1 MTAGSVPA
9 ATARSPGTH
18 PEGLDDAVLPFHVES
33 LDARGRTVR
42 LGAAID
48 SVIKRHDYPA
58 AVSRALGEAA
68 ALTILL
74 GSSLKTEGRF
84 QLQAKTDGAVSMLVV
99 DFEAPNRFR
108 AYARFDAAQVEAL
121 GRTTTALLLGQ
132 GVLALTIDQGSER
145 NRYQGIVALEGEGLE
160 AAAHKYFRQSEQ
172 IPTRIRLAVGEVSDE
187 AHGHSWRAGGL
198 LVQFLPTS
206 IDRMRQADLDPG
218 DRPEGASIDVIEED
232 EAWTETRL
240 LVDTVEDHEL
250 LDPLVTSERLLYR
263 LFHQRGVR
271 VYEPAALTESCRCSQ
286 QRIDAMLQRFSAKER
301 REMMADNGRIT
312 ITCEFCSTVY
322 HVEGEASAAAD

>member
-1 MTAGSVPA
+1 MAGGSPA
-9 ATARSPGTH
+9 PAMPSANER
-18 PEGLDDAVLPFHVES
+18 PEGMDDAVLPFHVET

-48 SVIKRHDYPA
+48 KVIKRHAYPA
-58 AVSRALGEAA
+58 PVSRALGEAA

-74 GSSLKTEGRF
+74 GSSLKSEGRF

-108 AYARFDAAQVEAL
+108 AYARFDAAQIVAL
-121 GRTTTALLLGQ
+121 GRPTTAALLGH
-132 GVLALTIDQGSER
+132 GVLALTIDQGNER

-172 IPTRIRLAVGEVSDE
+172 IPTRIRLAVGEVSDDS
-187 AHGHSWRAGGL
+187 HGHSWRAGGL

-206 IDRMRQADLDPG
+206 IERMRQADLDPG
-218 DRPEGASIDVIEED
+218 DRPDGASIDVIEED

-240 LVDTVEDHEL
+240 LVETVEDHEL

-263 LFHQRGVR
+263 LFHQRGVL
-271 VYEPAALTESCRCSQ
+271 VYEPAALTEACRCSQ
-286 QRIDAMLQRFSAKER
+286 QRIDAMLQRFSSNER
-301 REMMADNGRIT
+301 RDMMAEDGRIT
-312 ITCEFCSTVY
+312 VTCEFCSTVY
-322 HVEGEASAAAD
+322 HATGDAPAAAD